1 MENCT
6 CLPQFH
12 SSYKYAGTINLPT
25 CQGRQ
30 LACAN
35 DWLNKMASKEMSSA
49 EDTNN
54 QTRPCLHSCNY
65 QTDMVTITSASYPN
79 YPIFPLRKDLCITLQ
94 KLASLCSRPYHATVV
109 ETQLKNKK
117 VKYEDILFAN
127 NSGNICNEDDYLN
140 ESLAANNSDL
150 IDYLYSYT
158 KANMAVV
165 TVFIQDPY
173 YTSILRDE
181 SISFVT
187 FLGNAGG
194 LFGIFLGVSL
204 VSMFE
209 ILYYFADYI
218 HSKAYRVM
226 CRGNLEK
233 K

>member
-1 MENCT
+1 M
-6 CLPQFH
+6 L
-12 SSYKYAGTINLPT
+12 TI
-25 CQGRQ
+25 
-30 LACAN
+30 
-35 DWLNKMASKEMSSA
+35 
-49 EDTNN
+49 
-54 QTRPCLHSCNY
+54 
-65 QTDMVTITSASYPN
+65 
-79 YPIFPLRKDLCITLQ
+79 
-94 KLASLCSRPYHATVV
+94 
-109 ETQLKNKK
+109 
-117 VKYEDILFAN
+117 
-127 NSGNICNEDDYLN
+127 GNICNQDDYLN
-140 ESLAANNSDL
+140 ASLAAVNSDL
-150 IDYLYSYT
+150 IDYLYSYA

-194 LFGIFLGVSL
+194 LFGIFLGVGL

-209 ILYYFADYI
+209 ILYYCADYI